1 MKEEDGN
8 NCVTGALP
16 NQNSN
21 FYNINNFNQ
30 NGYCGQ
36 VNIGNPQ
43 NFFNQNNSAPA
54 QNFFNQNHNNN
65 SNGYNMNGN
74 GLYQQQDYHQNNMGM
89 MNGGNNNTSKPRL
102 SSAATPQINFQNKA
116 PLMPNNFG
124 SNICLLNK

>member
-21 FYNINNFNQ
+21 FYNVNNFNQ

-43 NFFNQNNSAPA
+43 NFFNQNNSGI
-54 QNFFNQNHNNN
+54 
-65 SNGYNMNGN
+65 SE
-74 GLYQQQDYHQNNMGM
+74 
-89 MNGGNNNTSKPRL
+89 S
-102 SSAATPQINFQNKA
+102 
-116 PLMPNNFG
+116 
-124 SNICLLNK
+124 